1 MPGWMEKG
9 RCRGAS
15 RINHSNYW
23 KCFSFF
29 RLTPRDQSHIS
40 RPERRAYE
48 LVTRAEWRTLSGG
61 GKKGKKGKK
70 KLAELRPCEK

>member
-9 RCRGAS
+9 RCRRAS

-23 KCFSFF
+23 KCFFF

-40 RPERRAYE
+40 QPERRAYE

-61 GKKGKKGKK
+61 EKRGKKISKV
-70 KLAELRPCEK
+70 AACEK